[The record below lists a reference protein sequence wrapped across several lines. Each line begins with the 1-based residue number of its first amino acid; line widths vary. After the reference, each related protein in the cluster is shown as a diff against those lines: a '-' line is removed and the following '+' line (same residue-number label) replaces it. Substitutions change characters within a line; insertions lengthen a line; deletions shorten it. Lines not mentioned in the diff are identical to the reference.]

1 MFGMNGGLLILPLRP
16 RFESE
21 KLLFLLFGF
30 FVGISYAWGF
40 FKAGGHCEEVGKSW
54 DLMRLIVADAGS
66 LSADLREFFLRR
78 LGRSGRLLLLA
89 VLKTTPF
96 ETKALS
102 YNFVAR
108 ETTGKLFL
116 DDKHFSLSMNKELDL
131 IFRSCSSFALFIRR
145 SWWEL
150 SASFN

>member
-1 MFGMNGGLLILPLRP
+1 
-16 RFESE
+16 
-21 KLLFLLFGF
+21 
-30 FVGISYAWGF
+30 
-40 FKAGGHCEEVGKSW
+40 
-54 DLMRLIVADAGS
+54 MRLIVADAGS

-102 YNFVAR
+102 YNLVAS

-116 DDKHFSLSMNKELDL
+116 DDKHFSLSMNNELDF
-131 IFRSCSSFALFIRR
+131 IFRSCSSFALFMRR
-145 SWWEL
+145 S
-150 SASFN
+150 